1 PVAERAVHTPL
12 TGPERR
18 TLVVLLLTTTLW
30 LTDAWHGLN
39 PSIPALL
46 AALLL
51 VAPGIGVFG
60 WKDLEARLSWE
71 LILTVG
77 ASLSL
82 ASVRRFGF
90 VMLRLTLVVI
100 LGVAIPYWKLIGL
113 PLVATR

>member
-1 PVAERAVHTPL
+1 
-12 TGPERR
+12 
-18 TLVVLLLTTTLW
+18 
-30 LTDAWHGLN
+30 
-39 PSIPALL
+39 

-82 ASVRRFGF
+82 ASA
-90 VMLRLTLVVI
+90 LTSTTAAPWLGSLLTGTVTELQTSPLALVGALIVIVTVVI
-100 LGVAIPYWKLIGL
+100 LGIATPYWKLIGL